1 MNIMWPDGKDQ
12 FCEVVNSY
20 AKLLGDLN
28 EMVIE
33 MAFESYGAKKHY
45 ASLAATNSHVLR
57 FLKFKPQETEVACVR
72 LPAHK
77 DLSFA
82 TIVHQ
87 IDVAGLEV
95 QLKDGTWIA
104 LQPQLSHFLFMA
116 CEGMQVWSNDRI
128 KACNHRVNILG
139 NGERYSMGLFTF
151 NNGVIQVPD
160 EMVDDEHPLL
170 YNPFDHPRLALSM
183 QLKEELKPATSSSL
197 LSLCNQIQYALENH
211 GCFIARYDQLS
222 AELSKKIF
230 SQTKDMF
237 EVPTEI
243 KMKNTSH
250 VPYRGYHSGPSN
262 PNMPSFEGLGID
274 NATSLEETQK
284 CMSLMWPAG
293 KDQFC
298 ETPNPQ
304 EWPPVMQIPAPQFRA
319 SSNGFDQFADS
330 PNESC
335 KLNGSCP
342 VTVFITGNN
351 QAEWISNQVRC
362 IEGLPLWRNSSS
374 AVNDELFKGY
384 YQKKKP
390 KGNIMRYLQV
400 ILLANDFL
408 NSSGN
413 YFTMSIW
420 FNSTYKFND
429 DSTGG
434 DESIQ
439 CVPSI
444 LERFSILDDI
454 LCLFSIHIFDLHVIP
469 MLFGSVLGLVFFR
482 MNDYT
487 IQFVFYFVYANLQIS
502 LAF

>member
-1 MNIMWPDGKDQ
+1 MGSLTQVPQIPVIEFSREDLKPGSSSWLSMCNQVRNALEEYGCFVANYDELSPQLSKKLLSQTKDMFELPTEIKKKNTTDEPFRGYHTGPSNSPFPLFEGLGIDNARVPEETCKFMNIMWPDGKDQ

-170 YNPFDHPRLALSM
+170 YNPFDHPR
-183 QLKEELKPATSSSL
+183 
-197 LSLCNQIQYALENH
+197 
-211 GCFIARYDQLS
+211 FIRFFINADM
-222 AELSKKIF
+222 AIKANNP
-230 SQTKDMF
+230 TK
-237 EVPTEI
+237 
-243 KMKNTSH
+243 
-250 VPYRGYHSGPSN
+250 
-262 PNMPSFEGLGID
+262 
-274 NATSLEETQK
+274 A
-284 CMSLMWPAG
+284 
-293 KDQFC
+293 FC
-298 ETPNPQ
+298 G
-304 EWPPVMQIPAPQFRA
+304 V
-319 SSNGFDQFADS
+319 
-330 PNESC
+330 
-335 KLNGSCP
+335 
-342 VTVFITGNN
+342 
-351 QAEWISNQVRC
+351 
-362 IEGLPLWRNSSS
+362 
-374 AVNDELFKGY
+374 
-384 YQKKKP
+384 
-390 KGNIMRYLQV
+390 
-400 ILLANDFL
+400 
-408 NSSGN
+408 
-413 YFTMSIW
+413 
-420 FNSTYKFND
+420 
-429 DSTGG
+429 
-434 DESIQ
+434 
-439 CVPSI
+439 
-444 LERFSILDDI
+444 
-454 LCLFSIHIFDLHVIP
+454 
-469 MLFGSVLGLVFFR
+469 
-482 MNDYT
+482 
-487 IQFVFYFVYANLQIS
+487 
-502 LAF
+502 